1 MSLQVNTIYWSSWYA
16 FITTWSLH
24 FNFRIFKLGVE
35 ALKNFLTE
43 TKWNAMG
50 KNKLLKRHRELKKV
64 VTSFQ
69 LYRELEHIVV
79 TGYFQE
85 NLFPDD
91 MFLWPNLW

>member
-1 MSLQVNTIYWSSWYA
+1 
-16 FITTWSLH
+16 
-24 FNFRIFKLGVE
+24 
-35 ALKNFLTE
+35 
-43 TKWNAMG
+43 MG

-91 MFLWPNLW
+91 MFL

>member
-1 MSLQVNTIYWSSWYA
+1 M
-16 FITTWSLH
+16 
-24 FNFRIFKLGVE
+24 E
-35 ALKNFLTE
+35 
-43 TKWNAMG
+43 

-85 NLFPDD
+85 NLFPGD
-91 MFLWPNLW
+91 MFLSPNLWQSEGTRQLKVTMPKLHSSLADVNLDIKFEFRLSLYVENL